1 MTQGLHSLNGR
12 LAAANNVCRRPW
24 EPLPLRWQRRRSF
37 QLSRSFRGV
46 GTETSEDSLLSS
58 SKKANKPAAFYP
70 PPLQMDPGSYRALWF
85 LAELPSWR
93 QEIYLPVKQEDCLY
107 MAQRTLYSVPC
118 TWVDG
123 FQASEVQR
131 GGAAE
136 GWRLFG
142 ESAVV
147 VVGRGTEPGAG
158 FFFFFGGSSC
168 SPHLGVLF
176 TIITYRCLL
185 NKYFPS

>member
-70 PPLQMDPGSYRALWF
+70 PHAPPPPANGPRQLPCTLVSGRAP
-85 LAELPSWR
+85 ELEARNLSASQAGR
-93 QEIYLPVKQEDCLY
+93 LSLHGAAD
-107 MAQRTLYSVPC
+107 SVPC

-131 GGAAE
+131 GE
-136 GWRLFG
+136 QQKD
-142 ESAVV
+142 
-147 VVGRGTEPGAG
+147 
-158 FFFFFGGSSC
+158 GG
-168 SPHLGVLF
+168 
-176 TIITYRCLL
+176 CLA
-185 NKYFPS
+185 SQQSWV

>member
-85 LAELPSWR
+85 LAELPSWK

-107 MAQRTLYSVPC
+107 MAQRTLFPALG
-118 TWVDG
+118 WMA
-123 FQASEVQR
+123 FKPQR
-131 GGAAE
+131 C
-136 GWRLFG
+136 
-142 ESAVV
+142 S
-147 VVGRGTEPGAG
+147 
-158 FFFFFGGSSC
+158 GGSSRRMEAVWRVSSRGC
-168 SPHLGVLF
+168 REG
-176 TIITYRCLL
+176 
-185 NKYFPS
+185 N

>member
-70 PPLQMDPGSYRALWF
+70 PPPCKWTPAATVHFGFWPSSRAGSKKFICQSSRKIVFA
-85 LAELPSWR
+85 WR
-93 QEIYLPVKQEDCLY
+93 SGLCSLHLGGWLSSLRG
-107 MAQRTLYSVPC
+107 A
-118 TWVDG
+118 
-123 FQASEVQR
+123 A

-158 FFFFFGGSSC
+158 IFFFGKQLQPTPGCTLHHNYISVSS
-168 SPHLGVLF
+168 
-176 TIITYRCLL
+176 
-185 NKYFPS
+185 